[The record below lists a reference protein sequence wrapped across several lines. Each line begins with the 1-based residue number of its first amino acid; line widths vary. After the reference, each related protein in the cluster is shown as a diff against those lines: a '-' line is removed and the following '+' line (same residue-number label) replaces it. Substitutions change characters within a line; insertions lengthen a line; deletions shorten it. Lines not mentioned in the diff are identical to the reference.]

1 MTLILRWLLV
11 LIVAAIAG
19 KLVSK
24 IKLPSILGWLIV
36 GMFFG
41 PHAIG
46 LLPQKV
52 LDAGWYKIII
62 MWMQCAFGLMLG
74 TELVWKKMKTYGKA
88 LIITTLTQSLGT
100 FFLVTAVFAAIFAAT
115 GVPVYLA
122 LVFGGIALAT
132 APAPALSIVSEF
144 HANGPVAGTLLPM
157 AVLDDMVAIVVFF
170 TVNSFVASSVSGGLG
185 AALYDSGYDIFAD
198 YNRNCNGAS
207 CRISSQKGKRTCRD
221 ACGTSCGDNNDGGNR
236 ICF

>member
-100 FFLVTAVFAAIFAAT
+100 FFLVTAVFAVIFAAT

-170 TVNSFVASSVSGGLG
+170 TVNSFVASSVSGG
-185 AALYDSGYDIFAD
+185 SVPH
-198 YNRNCNGAS
+198 
-207 CRISSQKGKRTCRD
+207 
-221 ACGTSCGDNNDGGNR
+221 
-236 ICF
+236 